1 MASRHRANRRNPFL
15 APVIVVTV
23 LPLPDYPLSLTPFVV
38 VALMLIGFVVMKIIE
53 RRRPEALAW
62 TGAIMV
68 TDPDR

>member
-1 MASRHRANRRNPFL
+1 
-15 APVIVVTV
+15 
-23 LPLPDYPLSLTPFVV
+23 LPDYPLSLTPFVV